1 MKSDER
7 TWEKLGKIAPYY
19 SVLTAEEFKPENLS
33 AENLTAF
40 FDSGR
45 EHMARL
51 IEIVRELSPE
61 FAPGT
66 AVDFGCG
73 VGRTT
78 IPLAEISS
86 MVIAVDIAAEMLR
99 QAGKNCEA
107 RHLTNVTFLTTEA
120 FFQLPA
126 GSVNFVHSFIVL
138 QHVPVSEGYQIIA
151 KLISILGNGGIG
163 AIHVTFGDDRP
174 RQRGRLAGNARRR
187 HLAHRRRRAVSRQRL
202 AHRDCRHQDATKRR
216 SRARKTRRPKSGSR
230 RMTASDEIGT
240 SVHQYPAQIRQLFRC

>member
-174 RQRGRLAGNARRR
+174 RLRRLLSWIKIHLPGVAQLQNLLQRRPADYPSMRMYSYNLDRLFCMLHEGGCHKVKPYFTDHGR
-187 HLAHRRRRAVSRQRL
+187 HLGVFL
-202 AHRDCRHQDATKRR
+202 IFE
-216 SRARKTRRPKSGSR
+216 KSALES
-230 RMTASDEIGT
+230 
-240 SVHQYPAQIRQLFRC
+240 F